1 MSQIQD
7 MFSDGIYILLRAP
20 NMSGEPYIIKK
31 VTGDKIA
38 LRVSESELKLCEEE
52 LIEMNYLTLELPEL
66 PTVTKEN

>member
-1 MSQIQD
+1 
-7 MFSDGIYILLRAP
+7 
-20 NMSGEPYIIKK
+20 MSGEPYIIKK